1 MKKTEV
7 NKISIIA
14 FIFFICLLVGSLVY
28 NGLTSDPLEYI
39 EVEIDENEDFNI
51 ENNSTENATNYFVN
65 D

>member
-28 NGLTSDPLEYI
+28 YGLTSDPLEYI

-51 ENNSTENATNYFVN
+51 KNNSTENATNYFVN

>member
-14 FIFFICLLVGSLVY
+14 FIFFICLLVGSLDY
-28 NGLTSDPLEYI
+28 YGLTSDPIEYI